1 VINLLNRPEPD
12 RVVAFTSQQ
21 QTAGIFFTIGMLL
34 CLAGLSPDLLQA
46 ANTPLLKVTFDNPA
60 SGDGGGS
67 KGTCY
72 SISAGKGRSS
82 GKGLVYHQAAKGIR
96 ADGKRDNFHYD
107 FVMPVQPQQTYVA
120 SVWFK
125 AEGDLH
131 PSLRIATRDWQTLA
145 SGICTDSRDWQEVRV
160 PFQSGDQKE
169 IRIQIFGGGKTEARE
184 TETGTS
190 YCDDVMVAL
199 ADTNDLRAMRQA
211 RVTVNAQSVL
221 HEINPLFFGV
231 NTLFWIEDDAS
242 LKDGKIAKY
251 LREMPCRL
259 MRFPGGEVGDNYHW
273 KTRKL
278 DNLKQFPASEG
289 PDKLDCDKFM
299 TLCRQVGATPI
310 FVINLESGFIHNNLD
325 AAIQEAADWVRY
337 ANKEKDYQVKY
348 WEIGNE
354 TYLPVTYYP
363 TTAREYAVAFVKFSR
378 AMKAV
383 DPSIKIGAVGPL
395 EVNAIVATDR
405 LTKTELDHERNQ
417 SRAVRR
423 DELKKTAAAKA
434 EKNGDAWWPTLA
446 KVAGADL
453 DFAIVHRYYPHVF
466 GPDANAD
473 KPVIA
478 FKQFLVNQF
487 PNRTIPV
494 ALTEWNVGKE
504 TPAGLT
510 AGLIVAELIGD
521 YVTAGVD
528 MACFWPMRY
537 PGNITIRSMLDLKS
551 NDPKPSYTVMKLYSS
566 SMGPGSKVVAS
577 TASNKQ
583 IYTCASLSENGKKL
597 TIFLINKTQI
607 KDPAEIFITA
617 SGINVKS
624 ARAVTLTAPNIDS
637 DKATLQ
643 DAPVT
648 ASGGA
653 WMVKLPPHSVT
664 VVTCEP

>member
-1 VINLLNRPEPD
+1 MAANPLLLN
-12 RVVAFTSQQ
+12 
-21 QTAGIFFTIGMLL
+21 
-34 CLAGLSPDLLQA
+34 
-46 ANTPLLKVTFDNPA
+46 VTFDNPA
-60 SGDGGGS
+60 SGDGGNS
-67 KGTCY
+67 QGTCY
-72 SISAGKGRSS
+72 SIAEGKGRNGS
-82 GKGLVYHQAAKGIR
+82 KGLVYHKATKSVR
-96 ADGKRDNFHYD
+96 ADGKKENFHYD
-107 FVMPVQPQQTYVA
+107 FVVSVQPQKSYVA

-125 AEGDLH
+125 AESDLH
-131 PSLRIATRDWQTLA
+131 PSLRIASKDWQTLA
-145 SGICTDSRDWQEVRV
+145 SGICSDSRDWQEVRV
-160 PFQSGDQKE
+160 PFQSGVHQD

-184 TETGTS
+184 TEPGTS
-190 YCDDVMVAL
+190 YCDDVALTL
-199 ADTNDLRAMRQA
+199 ADAKDLRAMRQA

-278 DNLKQFPASEG
+278 DNIKQFPSSEG

-299 TLCRQVGATPI
+299 TLCRQFGATPI
-310 FVINLESGFIHNNLD
+310 FVINLESGFIHNDLET
-325 AAIQEAADWVRY
+325 AIQEAADWVRY
-337 ANKEKDYQVKY
+337 ANREKGYQVKY

-363 TTAREYAVAFVKFSR
+363 TTAREYAEAFVKFSR

-383 DPSIKIGAVGPL
+383 DPSIQIGAVGPL
-395 EVNAIVATDR
+395 EVNAIVATDQ
-405 LTKTELDHERNQ
+405 LTKAELDHERSQ

-423 DELKKTAAAKA
+423 DELKKTAAAKT

-446 KVAGADL
+446 NVAGKDM

-473 KPVIA
+473 KPVVA
-478 FKQFLVNQF
+478 FKQFLAKQF
-487 PNRTIPV
+487 PDRTIPV

-537 PGNITIRSMLDLKS
+537 PGNITIRSMLDIKT
-551 NDPKPSYTVMKLYSS
+551 NEPKPSYTVMKLYASN
-566 SMGPGSKVVAS
+566 MGPGSKVIAS

-583 IYTCASLSENGKKL
+583 IYTCASLSENGRKL
-597 TIFLINKTQI
+597 AIFLINKTQI
-607 KDPAEIFITA
+607 QGPSEVFITT

-624 ARAVTLTAPNIDS
+624 ARAVTLTAPNINS

-643 DAPVT
+643 DTPVT
-648 ASGGA
+648 NRGGA
-653 WMVKLPPHSVT
+653 WLVELPPQSVT
-664 VVTCEP
+664 VVNCEP